1 MADII
6 EGRFV
11 SDTVDAVLNAM
22 VADFE
27 AQVGEELPPGASS
40 NLRSLY
46 FPVAVRLVEAQRDLG
61 LILDSAQIDH
71 ASKQALDLLT
81 ALINVPRLE
90 SRKATGEVTFTRESS
105 APIDY
110 QIPSGTE
117 VQTEGNDP
125 VVFVTTETVT
135 LAQGATSVDAKI
147 EARSGGKRGNVGS
160 GSITSIRSSVA
171 GPDDVSNAAAT
182 DGGADRENDEEL
194 RSRAKKNLTSGA
206 AASANAIYTSV
217 VADPNVKS
225 VSLFMNPDG
234 TTDEQGLGGHNF
246 EVVTEL
252 KDSSQESL
260 DDVAQAILDTMA
272 AGSIS
277 ASGVWGTARSG
288 TGKLINGQEF
298 VIGFSE
304 STPVKI
310 YVSIDMTVTSEYEG
324 DQAVQDEIVR
334 YIGGVLSSE
343 NFEDGRL
350 DVGQDVIYGSV
361 EYAIRSVEGVFD
373 INTLTVG
380 TSASPTGTSNLDI
393 ALGEKATVD
402 ATDGSITIVTSVVEP

>member
-1 MADII
+1 
-6 EGRFV
+6 
-11 SDTVDAVLNAM
+11 
-22 VADFE
+22 
-27 AQVGEELPPGASS
+27 
-40 NLRSLY
+40 
-46 FPVAVRLVEAQRDLG
+46 
-61 LILDSAQIDH
+61 
-71 ASKQALDLLT
+71 
-81 ALINVPRLE
+81 
-90 SRKATGEVTFTRESS
+90 
-105 APIDY
+105 
-110 QIPSGTE
+110 
-117 VQTEGNDP
+117 
-125 VVFVTTETVT
+125 
-135 LAQGATSVDAKI
+135 
-147 EARSGGKRGNVGS
+147 
-160 GSITSIRSSVA
+160 
-171 GPDDVSNAAAT
+171 
-182 DGGADRENDEEL
+182 
-194 RSRAKKNLTSGA
+194 
-206 AASANAIYTSV
+206 
-217 VADPNVKS
+217 
-225 VSLFMNPDG
+225 
-234 TTDEQGLGGHNF
+234 
-246 EVVTEL
+246 
-252 KDSSQESL
+252 
-260 DDVAQAILDTMA
+260 MA

-402 ATDGSITIVTSVVEP
+402 ATDGSIAIVTSVVEP